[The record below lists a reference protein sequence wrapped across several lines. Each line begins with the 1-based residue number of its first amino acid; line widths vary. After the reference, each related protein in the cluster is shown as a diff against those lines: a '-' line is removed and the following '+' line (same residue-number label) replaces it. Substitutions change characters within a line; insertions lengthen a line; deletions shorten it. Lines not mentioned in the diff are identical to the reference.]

1 MIFFNKKVSAIRN
14 LKYVHLFLICLDET
28 DIGINSIISYIID
41 VFSKIFPNFIG
52 NSALVINKWNSTNQA
67 KQDELKTGI
76 QKRTKDEYGFEK
88 IPCFFVDSFYKI
100 KMMGNDF
107 VSQEALDYSLNEN
120 PKSRTLQQAI
130 DLIIYLKNKTSI
142 CDVRRI
148 ELTEEKTIEQAI
160 DINIAIFKNKFSR
173 IFELS
178 RDIDR
183 ILNKTLKL
191 EL

>member
-1 MIFFNKKVSAIRN
+1 
-14 LKYVHLFLICLDET
+14 LDET

-41 VFSKIFPNFIG
+41 VFSKIFPKFIG
-52 NSALVINKWNSTNQA
+52 NSALVFNKWNSTNQA
-67 KQDELKTGI
+67 KQDELKAGI
-76 QKRTKDEYGFEK
+76 QKRMKDEYGFEK
-88 IPCFFVDSFYKI
+88 IPCFFVDRFYKI
-100 KMMGNDF
+100 KMMGNNF
-107 VSQEALDYSLNEN
+107 VNRESLDYGLNEN
-120 PKSRTLQQAI
+120 AKLRTLQQAV

-142 CDVRRI
+142 CNVGRI